1 MTLRPLIDLR
11 AGLTQGEG
19 VGRYAREVARALADR
34 DDVEPRLFAPTWT
47 PPATTLAEAG
57 LGGAPAFAPR
67 LPSKLLTAALGALS
81 IGAERLVRG
90 GAALVH
96 NTQYRRLPSRLPAV
110 TTIHDL
116 AYLDSERYVGA
127 ATAARMSR
135 FARAAAARGDV
146 LVTPSRAVAAEVVE
160 RLQVDPSRVVAAPLG
175 IDHVL
180 RIRPAESER
189 EAVAEEVRHQGPF
202 VLTAARIERR
212 KNHLGL
218 LRALEHLGDAAPRWI
233 VVGPDG
239 EGAADFHRALSDS
252 PIRGRVSVLGR
263 VSEQSLR
270 ARLDACAAFA
280 LVPHDEGFGLAPLEA
295 AALGRPV
302 VTSAVPVVEEVCG
315 GAATLVS
322 PDSPEEI
329 ARGLEQVL
337 GISDGEREARA
348 RVAQGAT
355 WESCAARHVEAF
367 LLALER

>member
-19 VGRYAREVARALADR
+19 VGRYARELARALAAR
-34 DDVEPRLFAPTWT
+34 DDVEPRVFAPTWA

-57 LGGAPAFAPR
+57 LGGSAAFAPR
-67 LPSKLLTAALGALS
+67 LPSKPLTAALRALS
-81 IGAERLVRG
+81 IGVERLVRG
-90 GAALVH
+90 GASLVH

-116 AYLDSERYVGA
+116 AYLDSDRFVGA

-135 FARAAAARGDV
+135 FARSAAARGDV
-146 LVTPSRAVAAEVVE
+146 LVTPSRAVAADVAE
-160 RLQVDPSRVVAAPLG
+160 RLQVDPARVVAAPLG
-175 IDHVL
+175 VDHVL
-180 RIRPAESER
+180 RIRPSE
-189 EAVAEEVRHQGPF
+189 EARAAVDEEVRRCGPF

-218 LRALEHLGDAAPRWI
+218 LRALERLGDAAPRWV

-239 EGAADFHRALSDS
+239 EGADEFHLALSRS
-252 PIRGRVSVLGR
+252 PIRDRVEVLGR
-263 VSEQSLR
+263 VSEGVLR

-315 GAATLVS
+315 GAATLVC
-322 PDSPEEI
+322 PDSPEEM
-329 ARGLEQVL
+329 ARGLEAVL
-337 GISDGEREARA
+337 DLSGEEREARA
-348 RVAQGAT
+348 VVALGAT
-355 WESCAARHVEAF
+355 WEACAARHVEAF
-367 LLALER
+367 RLALAR

>member
-19 VGRYAREVARALADR
+19 VGRYSREVARALAAR
-34 DDVEPRLFAPTWT
+34 DDVEPRVFAPTWT
-47 PPATTLAEAG
+47 RPSTTLAEAG

-67 LPSKLLTAALGALS
+67 LPSKPLTAALRALS
-81 IGAERLVRG
+81 IGVERLVRSG
-90 GAALVH
+90 TTLVH

-110 TTIHDL
+110 TTVHDL
-116 AYLDSERYVGA
+116 AYLDSDRYVGA

-160 RLQVDPSRVVAAPLG
+160 RLQVDPARVVAAPLG

-180 RIRPAESER
+180 RMHPADADR
-189 EAVAEEVRHQGPF
+189 AAVAEEVRREGPF
-202 VLTAARIERR
+202 LLTAARIERR

-218 LRALEHLGDAAPRWI
+218 LRALERLGDVAPRW
-233 VVGPDG
+233 VLVGPDG
-239 EGAADFHRALSDS
+239 EGAAEFHQALSSS
-252 PIRGRVSVLGR
+252 PIRDRVQLLGR
-263 VSEQSLR
+263 VSEGALR

-315 GAATLVS
+315 GAAEFVC

-329 ARGLEQVL
+329 ARGIERVL
-337 GISDGEREARA
+337 GLAPRERDARA
-348 RVAQGAT
+348 AAALRAT
-355 WESCAARHVEAF
+355 WAGCAARHVEAF
-367 LLALER
+367 RLALAR

>member
-19 VGRYAREVARALADR
+19 VGRYAREVARALAAR

-47 PPATTLAEAG
+47 PPALTLADAG
-57 LGGAPAFAPR
+57 LGGSPAFAPR
-67 LPSKLLTAALGALS
+67 LPSKPLTAALEALS
-81 IGAERLVRG
+81 IGVERLVRG
-90 GAALVH
+90 GAAVLH

-116 AYLDSERYVGA
+116 AYLDSDRYVDA

-146 LVTPSRAVAAEVVE
+146 LVTPSMAVAAEVVD
-160 RLQVDPSRVVAAPLG
+160 RLQVDPARVLATPLG

-180 RIRPAESER
+180 RIRPAEAER
-189 EAVAEEVRHQGPF
+189 AAVAEEVRRQGPF

-212 KNHLGL
+212 KNHVGL
-218 LRALEHLGDAAPRWI
+218 LRALERLGDAAPRWV

-239 EGAADFHRALSDS
+239 EGAADFHLALSCS
-252 PIRGRVSVLGR
+252 PLRDRVQVLGR
-263 VSEQSLR
+263 VGEGSLR

-315 GAATLVS
+315 GAAALVP

-337 GISDGEREARA
+337 RISDAEREARA
-348 RVAQGAT
+348 AVARRAT
-355 WESCAARHVEAF
+355 WASCASRHVEAF
-367 LLALER
+367 RLALER